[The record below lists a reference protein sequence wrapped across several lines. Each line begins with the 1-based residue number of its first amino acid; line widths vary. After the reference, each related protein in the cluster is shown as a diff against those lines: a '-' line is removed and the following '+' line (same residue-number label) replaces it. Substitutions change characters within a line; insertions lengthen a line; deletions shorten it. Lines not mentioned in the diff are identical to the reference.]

1 MPETL
6 PNHELKTTESQTMRA
21 RQRKFVIEVRSN
33 RRQTRKQ
40 PESIWGG
47 IDLKAIVRE
56 AEGEAPELF
65 RADACTDRSA
75 EGQCDPLMGP
85 TKANEAIEV
94 VEVVEATPAR
104 PVLESSEPSPIPR
117 FVTPEN
123 QASPLTRK
131 AGRGPRAKQEANEAA
146 KFPLRSN
153 WEKGSTAE
161 NVAAPEDDTGEVSNE
176 ALAVLEAENRR
187 LRRLL
192 AARLK
197 QENLTLASMLRK
209 VDLRKS

>member
-1 MPETL
+1 VPETL

-21 RQRKFVIEVRSN
+21 PQRKFVIEVRSN

-65 RADACTDRSA
+65 RADACTDRST
-75 EGQCDPLMGP
+75 EGLRGPLMGP
-85 TKANEAIEV
+85 TKAAEV
-94 VEVVEATPAR
+94 VEVVDATPAR

-131 AGRGPRAKQEANEAA
+131 VGRGPRAKQEAKEAA

-153 WEKGSTAE
+153 WEKRSTAE
-161 NVAAPEDDTGEVSNE
+161 NSAAPEGDTGEVSNE

-197 QENLTLASMLRK
+197 QENLTLALMLRN